1 MMATSANLIESTSPV
16 TSERVLRIRGG
27 HRLTGDV
34 SIGGAKNA
42 ALKAM
47 AAALLTPEDVV
58 LNNIPILADV
68 VSMCDLLR
76 ALGANVDLD
85 VERKRV
91 LIRAREIART
101 DAPPELFKPT
111 RASVVVAGPLLA
123 RCGEVS
129 FFMPGGDD
137 IGRRPIDMHLRGF
150 QRLGATVEHGDDGVI
165 KAAGSPLRGS
175 RIYMDYPSHTGT
187 ETLLMAATLAAGQT
201 VISNASAEPEVMWL
215 GQMLNRMGA
224 RISGL
229 GSPIITVDGV
239 DRLHAV
245 SDVVIPDR
253 LEAGTFAIAAVMTG
267 GEVTLQNTREPHM
280 LPITEKLMEVGAEV
294 WHRSGEMLVRPG
306 RALRAVDIQ
315 TLPFPGFPTD
325 QQAPFL
331 AMLTQAEGMSIVH
344 ERVYEDRLRYTDDLI
359 RMGANIHVDRFGPA
373 NEYLATSARVIGPT
387 RLTGTRVTALDIR
400 SAVGLVLAGLV
411 ADGETV
417 MSEIYHVE
425 RGYENFVGKLN
436 ALGAD
441 IEEGVAQIASPDGKS
456 A

>member
-1 MMATSANLIESTSPV
+1 
-16 TSERVLRIRGG
+16 
-27 HRLTGDV
+27 
-34 SIGGAKNA
+34 
-42 ALKAM
+42 
-47 AAALLTPEDVV
+47 
-58 LNNIPILADV
+58 
-68 VSMCDLLR
+68 
-76 ALGANVDLD
+76 
-85 VERKRV
+85 
-91 LIRAREIART
+91 
-101 DAPPELFKPT
+101 
-111 RASVVVAGPLLA
+111 
-123 RCGEVS
+123 
-129 FFMPGGDD
+129 
-137 IGRRPIDMHLRGF
+137 
-150 QRLGATVEHGDDGVI
+150 
-165 KAAGSPLRGS
+165 
-175 RIYMDYPSHTGT
+175 
-187 ETLLMAATLAAGQT
+187 
-201 VISNASAEPEVMWL
+201 
-215 GQMLNRMGA
+215 
-224 RISGL
+224 
-229 GSPIITVDGV
+229 
-239 DRLHAV
+239 
-245 SDVVIPDR
+245 
-253 LEAGTFAIAAVMTG
+253 
-267 GEVTLQNTREPHM
+267 
-280 LPITEKLMEVGAEV
+280 
-294 WHRSGEMLVRPG
+294 MLVRPG